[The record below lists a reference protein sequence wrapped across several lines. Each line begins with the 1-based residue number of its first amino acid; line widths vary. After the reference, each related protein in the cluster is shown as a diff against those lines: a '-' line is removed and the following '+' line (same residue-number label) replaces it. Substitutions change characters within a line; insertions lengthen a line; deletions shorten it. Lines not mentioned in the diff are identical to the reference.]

1 LEKIVNSFLATMA
14 LLFLASSP
22 FAQTRPERQV
32 KFTSV
37 YTNLKTECRSAL
49 TPKEE
54 KESEEMG
61 EDIPSL
67 CRGYGGYQIFLG
79 SHGAITQ
86 LQFRTKRD
94 DEVQASETMLYSDP
108 IYMRRVEWRLAD
120 GVPFAVIFR
129 RDVYE
134 ENDDPMNAKKTGEV
148 LRVIGLKDKRIDF
161 EVDIKKT
168 PNPNQ
173 EARRLADRAYAR

>member
-1 LEKIVNSFLATMA
+1 MKKIINSFLAASM
-14 LLFLASSP
+14 LLFLAASAL
-22 FAQTRPERQV
+22 AQTEPVRKVR
-32 KFTSV
+32 FSSA
-37 YTNLKTECRSAL
+37 YTNLKTQCRSAL
-49 TPKEE
+49 TRKEE

-61 EDIPSL
+61 EDIPNL
-67 CRGYGGYQIFLG
+67 CRGYGGYEIFLG

-94 DEVQASETMLYSDP
+94 DEVRASETMLYSDP
-108 IYMRRVEWRLAD
+108 IYIRQVEWRLAN

-134 ENDDPMNAKKTGEV
+134 ENDDPMNAKKIGEV

-161 EVDIKKT
+161 EVEIKKT
-168 PNPNQ
+168 PNPNR
-173 EARRLADRAYAR
+173 EARRLADEAYAR

>member
-1 LEKIVNSFLATMA
+1 MLLYLVASA
-14 LLFLASSP
+14 L
-22 FAQTRPERQV
+22 AQTESGRKI
-32 KFTSV
+32 KFSSA

-67 CRGYGGYQIFLG
+67 CRGYGGYEIFLG

-86 LQFRTKRD
+86 LQVRTKRD
-94 DEVQASETMLYSDP
+94 DEVRVSETMLYSDP
-108 IYMRRVEWRLAD
+108 IYIRQVEWRLAN

-129 RDVYE
+129 RDVYQ
-134 ENDDPMNAKKTGEV
+134 ENDDPAKAKKIGEV

-161 EVDIKKT
+161 EVDVKKT

-173 EARRLADRAYAR
+173 EARRLADEAYTR

>member
-1 LEKIVNSFLATMA
+1 MKKIINGYLAA
-14 LLFLASSP
+14 SVLLFLSCSA
-22 FAQTRPERQV
+22 FAQAGPKRKV

-37 YTNLKTECRSAL
+37 YTNLKTQCRSAL

-61 EDIPSL
+61 EDIPRL
-67 CRGYGGYQIFLG
+67 CRGYGGYQIYLG

-86 LQFRTKRD
+86 IQFLTKKD
-94 DEVQASETMLYSDP
+94 DEMRASETMLYSDP
-108 IYMRRVEWRLAD
+108 IYMRQVEWRLAD

-134 ENDDPMNAKKTGEV
+134 NNDDPMNAKKTGEV

-161 EVDIKKT
+161 EVDVKKT
-168 PNPNQ
+168 PNPNR
-173 EARRLADRAYAR
+173 EARRLADESYAR